1 MVAPTSYVYL
11 VARGKIERWSFG
23 LFVHVSARNHD
34 DLYDKLAESRLAISP
49 SELQILRV
57 AVLQG

>member
-11 VARGKIERWSFG
+11 VAGGKIERWSFG

-34 DLYDKLAESRLAISP
+34 DLYDKLAD
-49 SELQILRV
+49 
-57 AVLQG
+57 